1 MLKSIACLSLCLF
14 FAHAGHVMGQSKL
27 SPRSKLSPPGRS
39 SVTPRRDFARA
50 ATKAQLI
57 QQRAI
62 YQAKQRRAHIQ
73 ARKWLGISL
82 LRPNLRTNRLPLIW

>member
-1 MLKSIACLSLCLF
+1 MLKSIACLSLCLL
-14 FAHAGHVMGQSKL
+14 FAHTDHVVGQSKL
-27 SPRSKLSPPGRS
+27 PLLGR
-39 SVTPRRDFARA
+39 TAENPRRDFARA
-50 ATKAQLI
+50 STKAQLI

-62 YQAKQRRAHIQ
+62 YQAKQRRARIQ